1 MLALCLQGLNCAPEG
16 WRVMA
21 VPGLVLGEGEGL
33 LPLQM
38 GDAPSAVPGTAMVL
52 FGFET
57 CPEPGGSFGSGSRLL
72 REFVEGVC
80 HLNLEI
86 NLEEGTEN

>member
-1 MLALCLQGLNCAPEG
+1 M
-16 WRVMA
+16 
-21 VPGLVLGEGEGL
+21 PGLVLGEGEGP

-52 FGFET
+52 FSFET
-57 CPEPGGSFGSGSRLL
+57 CPEPGGSFGSGIHLP

-86 NLEEGTEN
+86 NVEEGTEN